1 MNLDIIKDIL
11 RYNEW
16 ESITVPMDGW
26 SLNLKFKVKDK
37 EGNDYILRVSEAS
50 FLEEKKQ
57 EYGNIMRLSKYDIL
71 MPKPIEFGICNG
83 GKHVYMLLTWING
96 VAVQDVIREKDEVL
110 QYQLGYKSG
119 ILLRKIHDCSTTVS
133 HKDWGTLY
141 KENIDMIIDAYH
153 KANIHINYEN
163 EIIDYINR
171 NKHLLANRPQVIR
184 HGDFHVGNLIVTP
197 QNEIGVIDFD
207 KCEVGD
213 GWEEF
218 GGIVWAARLSRQF
231 AKGQVDGYFSENV
244 PEEFF
249 RLLAVYI
256 GIYALEHV
264 VRSERNHKGERSIE
278 TIYRNTDFMSNMF
291 DNFKTYIPNWY
302 K

>member
-1 MNLDIIKDIL
+1 MNLDIIKDIS
-11 RYNEW
+11 RYSEW
-16 ESITVPMDGW
+16 VSITVPTDGW

-37 EGNDYILRVSEAS
+37 EGNDYILRVSEIS

-57 EYGNIMRLSKYDIL
+57 EYNNIMRLSEHDIL

-96 VAVQDVIREKDEVL
+96 VAVQDVISEKDEAL
-110 QYQLGYKSG
+110 QYELGYKSG
-119 ILLRKIHDCSTTVS
+119 NLLRKIHDCSTIVS
-133 HKDWGTLY
+133 YKDWGILY
-141 KENIDMIIDAYH
+141 RENIDMMIDAYH
-153 KANIHINYEN
+153 KVNIPIHYEK
-163 EIIDYINR
+163 EIIDYINM
-171 NKHLLANRPQVIR
+171 NKQLLDNRPQVIR
-184 HGDFHVGNLIVTP
+184 HGDFHVGNLIITP

-207 KCEVGD
+207 KCAAGD

-218 GGIVWAARLSRQF
+218 GGIVWAARLSTQF
-231 AKGQVDGYFSENV
+231 AKGQVDGYFSGNV
-244 PEEFF
+244 QKDFF

-256 GIYALEHV
+256 GIYTLEHV
-264 VRSERNHKGERSIE
+264 VRSERNHKDERGIE
-278 TIYRNTDFMSNMF
+278 TIYSNTDFMSSMF

>member
-1 MNLDIIKDIL
+1 MNLDIIKDIP

-16 ESITVPMDGW
+16 TSITEPMYGC
-26 SLNLKFKVKDK
+26 SVNLKFRVKDK
-37 EGNDYILRVSEAS
+37 EGNDYILRVSEIS

-57 EYGNIMRLSKYDIL
+57 EYNNIKRLSKYDIL

-83 GKHVYMLLTWING
+83 GKHVYMLLTWIDG
-96 VAVQDVIREKDEVL
+96 IAVQDVIREKDEAL
-110 QYQLGYKSG
+110 QYELGYKSG
-119 ILLRKIHDCSTTVS
+119 NLLKKIHDCSTITM
-133 HKDWGTLY
+133 HKDWGILY
-141 KENIDMIIDAYH
+141 RENIDMMIAAYR
-153 KANIHINYEN
+153 KANIPIHYEK
-163 EIIDYINR
+163 EIIDYVNM
-171 NKHLLANRPQVIR
+171 NKHLLDNRPQVIR
-184 HGDFHVGNLIVTP
+184 HGDFHVGNLIITP

-207 KCEVGD
+207 ECKVGD

-218 GGIVWAARLSRQF
+218 GGIVWAARLSKQF
-231 AKGQVDGYFSENV
+231 AKGQVDGYFSDNV

-264 VRSERNHKGERSIE
+264 VRSERNHKGERSVE
-278 TIYRNTDFMSNMF
+278 TIYSNTDFMCSMF